1 MTIEP
6 AWVERARRNLG
17 VKETPG
23 PVSTAS
29 ILKYRIMG
37 KCLLKGD
44 DGDVPW
50 CAIFCNAMLE
60 AVGIKG
66 TRSAMARSFSRWGQD
81 CTVTKIPLGAV
92 VVLSSTRG
100 PASGHV
106 GFAVALSPTHVWL
119 LGGNQGDA
127 VSVAPFKRSRIV
139 AVRWPDG
146 GPVPTG
152 MSTNKVASVQREVS
166 DA

>member
-1 MTIEP
+1 MSEP
-6 AWVERARRNLG
+6 TWVERARRNLG

-29 ILKYRIMG
+29 ILKYRLMA
-37 KCLLKGD
+37 KTLLKGD
-44 DGDVPW
+44 DGAVPW
-50 CAIFCNAMLE
+50 CAIFVNAMLE

-81 CTVTKIPLGAV
+81 CTVSKIPLGAI
-92 VVLSSTRG
+92 VVLSSNRG

-106 GFAVALSPTHVWL
+106 GFAVALSPSHVWL

-127 VSVAPFKRSRIV
+127 VSIAPFQRSRIV
-139 AVRWPDG
+139 AVRWPDST
-146 GPVPTG
+146 PVPAG
-152 MSTNKVASVQREVS
+152 MSATKVAGVQHEVS